1 MREYKYILA
10 IKKRSRGNY
19 DEVNMYYFE
28 SKVDREKALAV
39 LPADATWMFL
49 TVERIRDRG
58 QESANFQSWK
68 LRAART
74 SPADS
79 PQRG

>member
-28 SKVDREKALAV
+28 SKVDREKALEV
-39 LPADATWMFL
+39 LPADAIWMFL
-49 TVERIRDRG
+49 TVERIRD
-58 QESANFQSWK
+58 
-68 LRAART
+68 
-74 SPADS
+74 
-79 PQRG
+79 